1 MVQTIAP
8 HSPFKFL
15 DSYGQEDRAIF
26 FGREEEIDALYELVM
41 SSQLTLVYGASGTGK
56 TSLIECGLSNRF
68 SETDWFAIR
77 IRKGDDITESTFQAI
92 RDRTYP
98 DKVIADTEGSIF
110 NAVQALYIF
119 YYIPIYLIFDQF
131 EELFISGTHAEQ
143 EKFFLQL
150 KKVLESGK
158 PCKVILVM
166 REEYIAYL
174 SSYEHLI
181 PSLFNSKTKYR
192 IEKMNQLKLQT
203 VVMGTI
209 QAPQYN
215 IIFEEPEKNTNTII
229 ENLRNE
235 RREVDLTNLQVY
247 LDRLYSEDLKRKEQN
262 NETRPVTFDTALIE
276 EKVGKLPQVLSDFL
290 EEQMTIVDKILDS
303 PNISLTLLSA
313 FVTNEG
319 TKQSCHLSELVDK
332 LKIEKNIPPSVS
344 HACIQKF
351 YEKRILRE
359 LKMGDDLQYEITH
372 DLLARQIHN
381 RFSAEEKD
389 LRKATS
395 RIQDA
400 YDFHAELSK
409 NGEGISFMTEEQ
421 LAYLQNI
428 LPKLSLSETLLSYFE
443 DSKDAV
449 TQEKEKEKLMLQKE
463 VALQKQQLEQE
474 QKAQALQQALME
486 QERREHIR
494 NQEEA
499 RKAREQADLDLKHHK
514 RRSLVSLIVGLAMF
528 GLAVGAIYGFSRIK
542 VEKKN
547 VEREK
552 KNVEKQKD
560 DNEILLKNSEK
571 LNAELVEA
579 IEAAKKRKEELYKA
593 FIKNGDT
600 KASPT
605 VKQYLEAIVEYKGA
619 ISIDNRDSLK
629 ITALIQECRMKNE
642 KLIAQ
647 DNLQKHFKDL
657 IRQGSTILDAETTKH
672 NQLLP
677 SKEYLDAKTIF
688 NEAELLIIKMDDEKT
703 RREMSERFAEKK
715 EELTNRMNRAFNVYT
730 DKAERFKKVGGKSE
744 ALSNYQQALLLKPAD
759 AATLKAIK
767 DCENLKNN

>member
-494 NQEEA
+494 NQEEI
-499 RKAREQADLDLKHHK
+499 RKAHEQARTELKYQQK
-514 RRSLVSLIVGLAMF
+514 RNRIAFLVGLLIL
-528 GLAVGAIYGFSRIK
+528 GLSIVTIFEIIK
-542 VEKKN
+542 VK
-547 VEREK
+547 
-552 KNVEKQKD
+552 KQKSAL
-560 DNEILLKNSEK
+560 ELQEQVKEK
-571 LNAELVEA
+571 LYQGLENTNRNLEK
-579 IEAAKKRKEELYKA
+579 AKQDILNNEKDLYKA
-593 FIKNGDT
+593 FIAKGETNQ
-600 KASPT
+600 KAKLFT
-605 VKQYLEAIVEYKGA
+605 QAITEFEGA
-619 ISIDNRDSLK
+619 LRFNMADSLK
-629 ITALIQECRMKNE
+629 IKELIRQCNLDNNHLKKQEV
-642 KLIAQ
+642 
-647 DNLQKHFKDL
+647 LQKQFDEF
-657 IRQGSTILDAETTKH
+657 IRQGSKILEAETQKH
-672 NQLLP
+672 LLMP
-677 SKEYLDAKTIF
+677 
-688 NEAELLIIKMDDEKT
+688 EAYIIAREKFDSAYILLAFIDDEKNKVNAKDKKDEVE
-703 RREMSERFAEKK
+703 RRI
-715 EELTNRMNRAFNVYT
+715 NNAFDAYT
-730 DKAERFKKVGGKSE
+730 DKAERFKKAKGWKD
-744 ALSNYQQALLLKPAD
+744 ALSFYHKAKTLKPND
-759 AATLKAIK
+759 EPTLKAIK
-767 DCENLKNN
+767 ECEYYINN

>member
-26 FGREEEIDALYELVM
+26 FGREEEINALYEMVM

-56 TSLIECGLSNRF
+56 TSIIECGLSNRF

-77 IRKGDDITESTFQAI
+77 IRKGDDITESSFQAI

-98 DKVIADTEGSIF
+98 DKVIADTEASLF

-131 EELFISGTHAEQ
+131 EELFISGTQEEQ

-174 SSYEHLI
+174 YSYEHLI

-203 VVMGTI
+203 VVRGTI

-215 IIFEEPEKNTNTII
+215 IIFEEPEKNTKTII

-247 LDRLYSEDLKRKEQN
+247 LDRLYSEDLKRMEKN
-262 NETRPVTFDTALIE
+262 NETRPITFDTALIE

-290 EEQMTIVDKILDS
+290 EEQMTVVDKILGF

-319 TKQSCHLSELVDK
+319 TKQSRHLSELVDK

-344 HACIQKF
+344 NACIQKF
-351 YEKRILRE
+351 YERRLLRE

-421 LAYLQNI
+421 LAYFQNI
-428 LPKLSLSETLLSYFE
+428 LPKLSLSETLLAYFE
-443 DSKDAV
+443 DSKNAV

-463 VALQKQQLEQE
+463 VALQKQKLEQE
-474 QKAQALQQALME
+474 QKAQALQQALMQ

-499 RKAREQADLDLKHHK
+499 RKAREQADLDLKLHK
-514 RRSLVSLIVGLAMF
+514 RRSFISLIVGLAMF
-528 GLAVGAIYGFSRIK
+528 GLAMGAIYGFSRIK
-542 VEKKN
+542 E
-547 VEREK
+547 E
-552 KNVEKQKD
+552 
-560 DNEILLKNSEK
+560 
-571 LNAELVEA
+571 
-579 IEAAKKRKEELYKA
+579 KRKVDEKNKVIAHLFNGSQEKNKQLEKAKADIIAAEEERKKVLYEA
-593 FIKNGDT
+593 FIENGNT
-600 KASPT
+600 KARPD
-605 VKQYLEAIVEYKGA
+605 VKQYLAAIAEYEGA
-619 ISIDNRDSLK
+619 IRIDNKEADK
-629 ITALIQECRMKNE
+629 VNALINACKKKYEQQ
-642 KLIAQ
+642 LFQ

-657 IRQGSTILDAETTKH
+657 IRQGSTILDRETTKH
-672 NQLLP
+672 NQLLQAR
-677 SKEYLDAKTIF
+677 EYLEAETIF
-688 NEAELLIIKMDDEKT
+688 SEAELLIPQMDDEKT
-703 RREMSERFAEKK
+703 RHELSERFAEKK

-730 DKAERFKKVGGKSE
+730 DKAERFKKVRGKSE

-759 AATLKAIK
+759 AATLKALK
-767 DCENLKNN
+767 DCENLNN